1 MLFGTALFGAML
13 FAVLPASSADDR
25 AAAIV
30 ARMAEEFRAMKN
42 YVVTFAVE
50 TAGRTTEGRYAVEGT
65 DYYLAV
71 GDAEVFADGTLRRE
85 VDNRRREVTVMQTD
99 TTGRNILDN
108 PVRAFDALGAD
119 FRAELLWERDER
131 ASVRLVPA
139 TERGGAVD
147 AVTVEV
153 SCRTGRP
160 LRLVYDYDG
169 ERVAIRFR
177 SIGSGDAPLPRFD
190 AKRYEGYEFIDF
202 R

>member
-1 MLFGTALFGAML
+1 M
-13 FAVLPASSADDR
+13 FAASVPASAADDR

-30 ARMAEEFRAMKN
+30 ARMAEEFRSMKN

-50 TAGRTTEGRYAVEGT
+50 AGGRTTEGRYAVDGS

-71 GDAEVFADGTLRRE
+71 GDAEVFAAGALRRE

-99 TTGRNILDN
+99 TTGRSILDN
-108 PVRAFDALGAD
+108 PVRAFDALGTD
-119 FRAELLWERDER
+119 YRAELLWERDER

-139 TERGGAVD
+139 AERSGAIDV
-147 AVTVEV
+147 VTVEV

-169 ERVAIRFR
+169 EQVSVLFR
-177 SIGSGDAPLPRFD
+177 SIGSGDASLPRFD